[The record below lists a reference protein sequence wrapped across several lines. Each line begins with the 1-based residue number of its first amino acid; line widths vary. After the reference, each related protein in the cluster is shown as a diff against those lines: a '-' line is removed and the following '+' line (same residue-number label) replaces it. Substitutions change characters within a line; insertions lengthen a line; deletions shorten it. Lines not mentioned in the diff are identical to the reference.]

1 MEKLVQQIGRVQAGS
16 QVNPGREEHAAYDA
30 YRWRAYWSAEM
41 MLRAEHPEWSEDD
54 LAGAVVDWLAERAQ
68 V

>member
-16 QVNPGREEHAAYDA
+16 QVNPGREE
-30 YRWRAYWSAEM
+30 W
-41 MLRAEHPEWSEDD
+41 
-54 LAGAVVDWLAERAQ
+54 AVVDWLAESAQ